1 MALSLNKVM
10 LIGNLT
16 RDPETRSTTSGQTVS
31 SFSIATSRSWKDQAG
46 QLQERTE
53 FHSIVAWGK
62 LGELCSQYLAKGRK
76 AWIEGHLQTRDWTGE
91 DGVKRYRTEII
102 AENVLFLDR
111 APAGSAPNAFQSNA
125 SPTTTPLQPSMPQP
139 SDPLPSSFDENEIKV
154 ENIPF

>member
-16 RDPETRSTTSGQTVS
+16 RDPETRTTTAGQTVS

-111 APAGSAPNAFQSNA
+111 APAGSAPNAFQSN
-125 SPTTTPLQPSMPQP
+125 TPAGAPMQPSMPQA
-139 SDPLPSSFDENEIKV
+139 SDPLPPSFDDTEIKV

>member
-16 RDPETRSTTSGQTVS
+16 RDPETRTTTSGQTVS
-31 SFSIATSRSWKDQAG
+31 TFSVATSRSWKDQQG
-46 QLQERTE
+46 QLQEKTE

-76 AWIEGHLQTRDWTGE
+76 AWVEGHLQTRDWTGE
-91 DGVKRYRTEII
+91 DGVKRYRTEIV

-111 APAGSAPNAFQSNA
+111 PPAGSSPLASTMPPPPMSAPTIPASNA
-125 SPTTTPLQPSMPQP
+125 DAIGAP
-139 SDPLPSSFDENEIKV
+139 FNEPDIKV
-154 ENIPF
+154 EDIPF

>member
-16 RDPETRSTTSGQTVS
+16 RDPETRTTTSGQTVS

-46 QLQERTE
+46 QLQEKTE

-91 DGVKRYRTEII
+91 DGVKRYRTEIV
-102 AENVLFLDR
+102 ADNVLFLDR
-111 APAGSAPNAFQSNA
+111 APAGSAPNAFQSNPA
-125 SPTTTPLQPSMPQP
+125 AGGPMSPSMPQP
-139 SDPLPSSFDENEIKV
+139 SEPQPPSFDENEIKV